1 MPDEKDVIEEPE
13 VIDTVA
19 VAEEEFAEAFN
30 ESETVE
36 ENEEAVEEEQEVE
49 EHQEDEETEE
59 IDQGA
64 EDQEVQ
70 GEAEETAPAAEVKD
84 VPDIWASADPAA
96 KQAFEDSVSSAQEW
110 EHKYKSDQGRFLAAQ
125 KAIQDPM
132 QTTRS
137 HIAQKATEA
146 LADPEKWNEFKE
158 DYADIATAMEA
169 KFTHERETLRAE
181 VLQEVQAPINHL
193 RQAENQ
199 RNIQSSY
206 AVLDAAHDDW
216 RNVVNSDDFK
226 GWIEEQPQTVKQMM
240 SSKDAAD
247 AVYLLDNF
255 KRLTV
260 APAVAETETNLQ
272 TQRKQRLKASVS
284 APTKGARTK
293 PKSMPNDF
301 DAVFAAIT

>member
-1 MPDEKDVIEEPE
+1 MPENIDVTEEPE

-30 ESETVE
+30 ESEPAQDDESVQDDQ
-36 ENEEAVEEEQEVE
+36 EEEQNE
-49 EHQEDEETEE
+49 
-59 IDQGA
+59 
-64 EDQEVQ
+64 
-70 GEAEETAPAAEVKD
+70 EAEETNEGTEDSTAQEEEADDSAGEETSEAID
-84 VPDIWASADPAA
+84 ATPDIWAKVDPAA
-96 KQAFEDSVSSAQEW
+96 KKAYDDSITNAKEW

-125 KAIQDPM
+125 KAIQNPV
-132 QTTRS
+132 QTTRT

-146 LADPEKWNEFKE
+146 LADPEKWATFKE

-169 KFTHERETLRAE
+169 KFAHEREALRTE
-181 VLQEVQAPINHL
+181 VLQEVQAPINYL
-193 RQAENQ
+193 RYAEEQ
-199 RNIQSSY
+199 RTEQTSF

-216 RNVVNSDDFK
+216 RDVVNSSEFNS
-226 GWIEEQPQTVKQMM
+226 WIVEQPQSVQSMM
-240 SSKDAAD
+240 SSKNTAD

-260 APAVAETETNLQ
+260 PAVAETETNLK

-284 APTKGARTK
+284 APTKGTRTK